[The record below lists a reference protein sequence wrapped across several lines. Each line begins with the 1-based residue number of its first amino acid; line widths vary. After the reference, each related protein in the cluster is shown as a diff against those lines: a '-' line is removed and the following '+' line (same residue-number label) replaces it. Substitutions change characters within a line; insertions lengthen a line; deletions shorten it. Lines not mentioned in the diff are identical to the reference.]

1 MGGKS
6 EGITLSEF
14 LKEMTES
21 LNKLKEPAFS
31 KEELESCGITSS
43 FQDFPCTFDICRTKE
58 SLCGRETTRI
68 KSSLKHILTSR
79 CSSHDKELV
88 AQNEETYLTYVEVEI
103 EHHTASS
110 WFGILIKKIVHVGLV
125 IVTIVASIGG
135 GYYLIERCLGQKKG
149 SEASWLSVCRVE
161 QIKLMQ
167 KAEMS
172 VEYEDRGK

>member
-21 LNKLKEPAFS
+21 LNRLKEPAFS
-31 KEELESCGITSS
+31 KEELEKRGITSS
-43 FQDFPCTFDICRTKE
+43 FQNFPCTFDICHTKE
-58 SLCGRETTRI
+58 GWRGHETTRI
-68 KSSLKHILTSR
+68 KSSLKHILTSK

-110 WFGILIKKIVHVGLV
+110 WFGILIKKIVRVGV
-125 IVTIVASIGG
+125 VTAAIVAPIWGG
-135 GYYLIERCLGQKKG
+135 HFLVTRCLYQKKG
-149 SEASWLSVCRVE
+149 SEISWLPACRLE
-161 QIKLMQ
+161 QIKLVQ

-172 VEYEDRGK
+172 AKYESRGK